1 MFSFNT
7 NLDAYMRRDLLE
19 SFVIY
24 LVLNYKSISLN
35 AEEIRK

>member
-7 NLDAYMRRDLLE
+7 NLDACLRRDLLE

-35 AEEIRK
+35 TEEIRK